1 MGCGCGR
8 KRTTAVTSVNEAELA
23 VQRQE
28 EQDALMRD
36 MESLR
41 AAVYNSQS
49 DTVVEVPAKQ

>member
-8 KRTTAVTSVNEAELA
+8 KRTTAVTSVNAAELEL
-23 VQRQE
+23 QRQH
-28 EQDALMRD
+28 EQEALLRD

-49 DTVVEVPAKQ
+49 EVVVEATK